1 MFYGAYEEM
10 VRFASEGELSAELRQ
25 AKAEFVE
32 RTGELFESDASFERR
47 LASFLEWYVLDRPV
61 SFADGLTPAQ
71 IYINQLGEGRD
82 PQDVE
87 RMRCL
92 TKSTLSLFEFRRTKG
107 EHMQITDLLSGAQH
121 EVYERRKATGLEPD
135 DIIEARIIPLEDKL
149 VFAEAFAFVPR
160 AARRAIIKVTKA
172 YRKDGSPLEERL
184 NLLHRVSYYTN
195 RCERYKHV
203 DPKQIFAD
211 L

>member
-10 VRFASEGELSAELRQ
+10 VRFASEGELSAELRR

-32 RTGELFESDASFERR
+32 RTGELFESDPSFERR

-61 SFADGLTPAQ
+61 SFGKGETPAQ
-71 IYINQLGEGRD
+71 MFIEQLGNERD
-82 PQDVE
+82 ARDVE

-92 TKSTLSLFEFRRTKG
+92 TRSKLSLFEFRRSKG
-107 EHMQITDLLSGAQH
+107 EHMHIIDLLTGEKH
-121 EVYERRKATGLEPD
+121 EVYERRKAAGLEPN
-135 DIIEARIIPLEDKL
+135 DILEARIIPLEDKT

-160 AARRAIIKVTKA
+160 AARRAILKVTKA
-172 YRKDGSPLEERL
+172 YRKEGSPAAERM
-184 NLLHRVSYYTN
+184 NLLHRVSYFTN